1 MRIAE
6 DAFPVVA
13 EAADFPCRTLMRLP
27 LGVLAQGL
35 DTLPVIAGL
44 VDPARNLLIG
54 NRAYSDYFGPDHAV
68 SHEERRCFV
77 YGDDVAE
84 YEAVWAQAI
93 RLGRMCEVE
102 LRLLRNGTE
111 PRRHQ
116 MRVTPL
122 LAGRDRLLG
131 ALFIAIDVHEKTRQ
145 RSRRTR

>member
-6 DAFPVVA
+6 DAFPDVA
-13 EAADFPCRTLMRLP
+13 EAADFPCRMLMRLP

-44 VDPARNLLIG
+44 VDPARNLLIA
-54 NRAYSDYFGPDHAV
+54 NRTYNEYFGPDHAI

-77 YGDDVAE
+77 YADDVAE
-84 YEAVWAQAI
+84 YEAVWAQAM
-93 RLGRMCEVE
+93 RLRRMCEIE
-102 LRLLRNGTE
+102 LRLLRNTTE

-131 ALFIAIDVHEKTRQ
+131 ALFIAIDIHDRISPRQ
-145 RSRRTR
+145 RR